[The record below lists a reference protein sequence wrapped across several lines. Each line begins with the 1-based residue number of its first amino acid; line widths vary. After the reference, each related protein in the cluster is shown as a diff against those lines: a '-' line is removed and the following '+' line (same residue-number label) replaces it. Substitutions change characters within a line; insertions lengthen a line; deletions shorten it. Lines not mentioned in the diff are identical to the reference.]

1 MSTWICGHR
10 PSNWSADERIDAN
23 DARSSVS
30 GCTSCLPV
38 RVLTSATAASTLA
51 GVRLDT
57 TTVAPAPA
65 NATAVS
71 RPIPDVPPV
80 MTMTLPD
87 WSGSALGFTPGA
99 YSRPAELI
107 EPVVI
112 DAEVM
117 RYLVYDGDPH
127 LVRDLLGRRA
137 TTQDRQAVDRDPVR
151 QHAGVRR
158 RTSVRQRHTV
168 IEPEQVR

>member
-1 MSTWICGHR
+1 
-10 PSNWSADERIDAN
+10 
-23 DARSSVS
+23 
-30 GCTSCLPV
+30 
-38 RVLTSATAASTLA
+38 
-51 GVRLDT
+51 
-57 TTVAPAPA
+57 
-65 NATAVS
+65 
-71 RPIPDVPPV
+71 

-127 LVRDLLGRRA
+127 LVRDLFGRRT
-137 TTQDRQAVDRDPVR
+137 TTQDRQPVDRDPVR

-158 RTSVRQRHTV
+158 RTSVGQRHTV
-168 IEPEQVR
+168 IEPEQVRRGTEVFDDDGDVAHQPPELRRDAVERFLDERSERIFIDIDHTTIMTATSSICTGFAQRRKPCIPHSFSVSVSL

>member
-10 PSNWSADERIDAN
+10 ASNRSADERIDAN
-23 DARSSVS
+23 DARSKVS

-38 RVLTSATAASTLA
+38 RVFTSATASSTLA
-51 GVRLDT
+51 ALRLDK

-80 MTMTLPD
+80 MTITLPD

-99 YSRPAELI
+99 YSCPAELI
-107 EPVVI
+107 EPVVV

-117 RYLVYDGDPH
+117 CDLVYDGAPP
-127 LVRDLLGRRA
+127 LVRAILRCPA
-137 TTQDRQAVDRDPVR
+137 TTQDRQPVDRDAVG
-151 QHAGVRR
+151 QHTGVRR
-158 RTSVRQRHTV
+158 RTA
-168 IEPEQVR
+168 